1 MAAMTLSDAIDEYVG
16 SRTKQY
22 SNSTIEMRKRALS
35 IFLRETGNIAV
46 RHLDA
51 RHGEAFQTYL
61 LSPGAGRMKNGYEP
75 ATVNLYMS
83 MLSGFCTWARHRKYL
98 PLGNNPMATVETLEL
113 ADKDRYQVPAAD
125 FPRLLD
131 CARTPHDRI
140 VTALGLYLFLRQS
153 EVANLRVGSVDLDAT
168 PPRMK
173 VMVSKN
179 RSAGFKIY
187 VMPISEELEVEL
199 RRWLTW
205 YANDVKDTHGS
216 LQDEWYL
223 VPRRNAPKMTND
235 GTGYKG
241 GTALW
246 PDTGNCIPTVKLIN
260 VHRYAQRPLE
270 RLGVPMRGLDGASNM
285 EGVHTL
291 RRSGARALFDAL
303 VERGEG
309 DGALKK
315 VSAMLHHKHTQM
327 TQHYLGI
334 KADEKELMDLLG
346 GKPMFP
352 KNKSDNVVPLH
363 AVNDNN
369 SNN

>member
-1 MAAMTLSDAIDEYVG
+1 MAAMSLSDAIDEYVG

-22 SNSTIEMRKRALS
+22 SSSTIEMRKRALS
-35 IFLRETGNIAV
+35 IFLRETGNISV

-83 MLSGFCTWARHRKYL
+83 MVSGFCTWARHRKYL
-98 PLGNNPMATVETLEL
+98 PMGNNPMATVTTLQL
-113 ADKDRYQVPAAD
+113 GDKDRLRVPASD

-153 EVANLRVGSVDLDAT
+153 EVANLRVGGVDLDAGT
-168 PPRMK
+168 IK
-173 VMVSKN
+173 VTVSKT
-179 RSAGFKIY
+179 RVAGGKIY
-187 VMPISEELEVEL
+187 VMPISEELDVEL

-205 YANDVKDTHGS
+205 YANDVRDEHGA
-216 LQDEWYL
+216 LQPTWFL
-223 VPRRNAPKMTND
+223 VPRRNAPLMTND
-235 GTGYKG
+235 GTGFKG
-241 GTALW
+241 GRAAW
-246 PDTGNCIPTVKLIN
+246 PDTGNCLPTMKLIN
-260 VHRYAQRPLE
+260 VHRFAQRPLE
-270 RLGVPMRGLDGASNM
+270 RLGVPMRGLDGASTM

-291 RRSGARALFDAL
+291 RRSGARALFDSL

-334 KADEKELMDLLG
+334 RADEKELMDMLK

-352 KNKSDNVVPLH
+352 RSESANVVPLH
-363 AVNDNN
+363 KVENN
-369 SNN
+369 